1 VCLLLPHF
9 AEAVLQETVLQP
21 GRSLPLRRIWSAVL
35 LFPLLMPFFGG
46 GAAELDSS
54 SSAAATSASST
65 EERRAADRAADSQRK
80 REYRAIAPAPP
91 PIGPPPSRRA
101 RTTTTPECPA
111 AIESLLRP
119 HPGPSPVDP
128 PQASSS
134 SSSAAIS
141 ASSTEERRTAT
152 RAATSQRVRDHR
164 ASSAVVRPIEQDD
177 ELPLRRPA
185 PPIPAVQA
193 LQSQR
198 ARGASQ
204 AAQLPQGNSSGS
216 SAAVTSASSTEVR
229 RVAFIQHQ
237 SNNRASIAAAA
248 RARDQAIEASIMGS
262 FAFTEA
268 ELKFAADNFEE
279 SPIAALAF
287 LAANT
292 GIANSPSDLGT
303 LLDGVPDPAP
313 LIAAFKR
320 RTESPLHGCACC
332 GMRSVQCRAINMLQQ
347 INVHKMTDA
356 EQLEFAALPEAV
368 RQVKSTCVIA
378 GSRYLLHPELVHVS
392 PGHMHSRTSLTSS
405 HLSQGSFQTGI
416 LSRRICALLAQI
428 QLVPLVEYIRCLF
441 GQAAILA
448 TWPESVRHCKS

>member
-65 EERRAADRAADSQRK
+65 EERRAADRAADSQRM
-80 REYRAIAPAPP
+80 REYRAIARAPP

-141 ASSTEERRTAT
+141 ASSTEERRTAD
-152 RAATSQRVRDHR
+152 RQRQNFHRESQAAQ
-164 ASSAVVRPIEQDD
+164 
-177 ELPLRRPA
+177 LPLRRPA
-185 PPIPAVQA
+185 PASVPDGEHDA
-193 LQSQR
+193 LHSPFSR
-198 ARGASQ
+198 ARATAPIGPVDPPQAS
-204 AAQLPQGNSSGS
+204 SSSS
-216 SAAVTSASSTEVR
+216 SAAISASSTEVR
-229 RVAFIQHQ
+229 RDAVIQHQ

-292 GIANSPSDLGT
+292 GIANSPIDLGT

>member
-1 VCLLLPHF
+1 MKKVCLTLLCWLSLRFLLLLFFLPIL
-9 AEAVLQETVLQP
+9 ADAVLQDSVLNSSI
-21 GRSLPLRRIWSAVL
+21 GLPVRRIWAAIL
-35 LFPLLMPFFGG
+35 LLPLLMPFFGG
-46 GAAELDSS
+46 GAAETS
-54 SSAAATSASST
+54 SSAGTSASST
-65 EERRAADRAADSQRK
+65 DLQ
-80 REYRAIAPAPP
+80 
-91 PIGPPPSRRA
+91 
-101 RTTTTPECPA
+101 
-111 AIESLLRP
+111 
-119 HPGPSPVDP
+119 
-128 PQASSS
+128 
-134 SSSAAIS
+134 
-141 ASSTEERRTAT
+141 
-152 RAATSQRVRDHR
+152 RAATRQRVREHR

-185 PPIPAVQA
+185 SPIPAVQA

-204 AAQLPQGNSSGS
+204 AAQLPQRNSSSS
-216 SAAVTSASSTEVR
+216 SAAISASSTDVRIDVR
-229 RVAFIQHQ
+229 RAATSQRVRDH
-237 SNNRASIAAAA
+237 RASSAVAPPIPADQALQSQGARGAAVPNGSIAGISSSSSAAASSGSRIAAERVQIRNASAAAA

-268 ELKFAADNFEE
+268 ELKFAADNFED

-292 GIANSPSDLGT
+292 GIANSPSDLGP

-313 LIAAFKR
+313 LIAAFKS
-320 RTESPLHGCACC
+320 RTEAPLHGCACC

-347 INVHKMTDA
+347 WIKVHKMPDA

-378 GSRYLLHPELVHVS
+378 GSRYLLHPELVHLA

-405 HLSQGSFQTGI
+405 HLSQGSFQMGI
-416 LSRRICALLAQI
+416 LSRRICALLAQT

-448 TWPESVRHCKS
+448 TWPESVRHCKG